1 MMTSLVILSQGDTV
15 WYRKRKLF
23 FPVKSSLCNTLE
35 KLLLPLDIA
44 DSKTWVIPL
53 FLYAAP
59 RCV

>member
-1 MMTSLVILSQGDTV
+1 MITTQLVILSQGDTV

-23 FPVKSSLCNTLE
+23 FPVKSSLCDTLE

-53 FLYAAP
+53 VLYAAP
-59 RCV
+59 R

>member
-1 MMTSLVILSQGDTV
+1 MQGDTV

-23 FPVKSSLCNTLE
+23 FPVKSTLCDTLE

-53 FLYAAP
+53 VLYAAP